1 MDGQSTAQIILKNF
15 KECKNKMRE
24 IRESTTHCN
33 EKDGYITPAHYY
45 GKNYQM
51 IEIIQDQLTP
61 DGVRVYCKGIALK
74 YLYGI
79 NGDNALRRLTKAK
92 YYLDELVNYLKRIE
106 KVDEKTLKPIYY
118 KKGDIETIDIIDDA
132 LDESE
137 KDGFYIGMILRYI
150 HREKSKTKLEDL
162 MKSQYYIDRYLKI
175 LKERGSNEI
184 KETKN

>member
-1 MDGQSTAQIILKNF
+1 MERKA
-15 KECKNKMRE
+15 
-24 IRESTTHCN
+24 RESSTHCN
-33 EKDGYITPAHYY
+33 EKDEYITPAHYY

-61 DGVRVYCKGIALK
+61 DGVRGYCKGIALK

-79 NGDNALRRLTKAK
+79 NGNNALRRLTKAK
-92 YYLDELVNYLKRIE
+92 YYIDELVGYLERLE
-106 KVDEKTLKPIYY
+106 SVDKDTLKPTYY

-132 LDESE
+132 LDNNE

-162 MKSQYYIDRYLKI
+162 MKAQYYLNRYI
-175 LKERGSNEI
+175 GIIKERECIKNEI
-184 KETKN
+184 KEIKD

>member
-1 MDGQSTAQIILKNF
+1 
-15 KECKNKMRE
+15 MRE

-61 DGVRVYCKGIALK
+61 DGVRGYCKGIALK

-92 YYLDELVNYLKRIE
+92 YYLDELVNYLKRIAQPM
-106 KVDEKTLKPIYY
+106 KDAGNHLRFRAFF
-118 KKGDIETIDIIDDA
+118 DFWAIENNTK
-132 LDESE
+132 ESQ
-137 KDGFYIGMILRYI
+137 L
-150 HREKSKTKLEDL
+150 
-162 MKSQYYIDRYLKI
+162 
-175 LKERGSNEI
+175 
-184 KETKN
+184 

>member
-1 MDGQSTAQIILKNF
+1 MSQI
-15 KECKNKMRE
+15 RE

-51 IEIIQDQLTP
+51 IEVIQDQLTP
-61 DGVRVYCKGIALK
+61 DGVRGYCKGIALK

-92 YYLDELVNYLKRIE
+92 YYIDELVNYLKRIE
-106 KVDEKTLKPIYY
+106 NVDEKTLKPSYY
-118 KKGDIETIDIIDDA
+118 KKGAIETIDIIDDA
-132 LDESE
+132 LDDSE
-137 KDGFYIGMILRYI
+137 KEGFYIGMILRYI

-162 MKSQYYIDRYLKI
+162 MKAQYYVDRYLNI
-175 LKERGSNEI
+175 LKG
-184 KETKN
+184 KEQTKDET